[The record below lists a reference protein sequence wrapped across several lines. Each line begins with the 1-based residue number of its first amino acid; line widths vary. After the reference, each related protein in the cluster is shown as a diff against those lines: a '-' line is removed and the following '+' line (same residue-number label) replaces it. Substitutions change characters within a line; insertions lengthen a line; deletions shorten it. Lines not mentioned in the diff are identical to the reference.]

1 LGVNN
6 FLTFPKTKKT
16 RKNVIL
22 KNKLENLKNKLENL
36 KNKLEKCNFE
46 K

>member
-36 KNKLEKCNFE
+36 KNKLENLKN
-46 K
+46 KK